1 MKQAIRT
8 WSFGCRM
15 LEYHVMERSLSGEI
29 CDVDHCHIWS
39 NNDVMVRSY
48 GAVVSLGVCWFSTFS
63 SLLLNKGWPALNSFS
78 CRRCHLQQTSTV
90 WFFQISAL
98 DLLSVGVRTCTFSEI
113 NAGRTPDVSH
123 CCGASQA
130 WWTPQW
136 CPSWATWWTCVMCLS
151 MEACMPLLMWLSA
164 WALHWVSQR
173 MSWSNAIK
181 NQKVR
186 LHYFR
191 KNNAI
196 TQYCCLM
203 CLTTVSLSQ
212 KVTRRCRV
220 PVCSVLAAAVTEP
233 DGSAACS
240 PSRGLWFDP
249 SPWYGSGF
257 CTDLLRPLV
266 FRPRLLTRSI
276 KKKPIMQQE
285 TQAEIQQSERR
296 NMSQAAHKETAAWQ
310 IKQAKCKQANW
321 NST

>member
-8 WSFGCRM
+8 WSFGCHM

-63 SLLLNKGWPALNSFS
+63 SLTCFELYESSFS

-98 DLLSVGVRTCTFSEI
+98 DLLSVGVRTCIFSEI

-123 CCGASQA
+123 CCGASKA

-136 CPSWATWWTCVMCLS
+136 CPSWATWWTCATCLS
-151 MEACMPLLMWLSA
+151 MEASMPLLMWLSA
-164 WALHWVSQR
+164 WALRWVSQR

-181 NQKVR
+181 NQEVR

-196 TQYCCLM
+196 TQYCCFM
-203 CLTTVSLSQ
+203 CLTTVSLLNSRWNWLSGIHD
-212 KVTRRCRV
+212 VCTILGIFRRKLASFSEGHTAVSCA
-220 PVCSVLAAAVTEP
+220 SVQCF
-233 DGSAACS
+233 S
-240 PSRGLWFDP
+240 
-249 SPWYGSGF
+249 SG
-257 CTDLLRPLV
+257 CHRA
-266 FRPRLLTRSI
+266 RRQRRLFS
-276 KKKPIMQQE
+276 
-285 TQAEIQQSERR
+285 
-296 NMSQAAHKETAAWQ
+296 
-310 IKQAKCKQANW
+310 
-321 NST
+321 